1 MADQTQFWNR
11 LADKYA
17 AQPVADQ
24 ASYET
29 KLEATRRLLRID
41 MDVFEFGC
49 GTGTTALTHAPRVR
63 HILATDFSERMVEIA
78 RAKAEKAGVTNVSFE
93 QADITGM
100 KFTPASYDVVMGHS
114 ILHLLSDPQ
123 KAIAASYAMLRPG
136 GYFITSTACLAGGLG
151 VVLGIVA
158 PLGKAFGLLPT
169 IKAFSPRRL
178 EAMHREVGFEIE
190 ENWQPGKGKAVF
202 IIARKPV

>member
-29 KLEATRRLLRID
+29 KLEATRRLLRPD

-63 HILATDFSERMVEIA
+63 HILATDFSQRMVEIA

-123 KAIAASYAMLRPG
+123 KAIAASYAMLKPG
-136 GYFITSTACLAGGLG
+136 GYFLTSTACLAGGLG